1 MSSSDS
7 DFQEVV
13 VKKKKLPKSPKKN
26 GPSPNTTLSREDL
39 SVFTNIDNVKSGKSA
54 KGSIEQMYQKKSQLE
69 HILLRPDTYIG
80 SVEYTDKTP
89 MWVYDIDNDKL
100 VQREISYVPGLY
112 KIYDEILVNAADNKQ
127 RDKKMNL
134 IKVNIDKAN
143 NTISVYNNGKGIP
156 VAHHGVEKMYVPEL
170 IFGTLLT
177 SSNYNDDERKTT
189 GGRNG
194 YGAKLCNIFST
205 EFTLETSSKEYKKQF
220 KQVWINNMTKDKE
233 PEITKAASE
242 DFTKVT
248 FKPDLKKFK
257 MKELDDD
264 IIGLMARRA
273 YDIAGTTP
281 GVRVYLNGK
290 VIPVKSFKEY
300 AEKYIESVVGEDN
313 EKPKVIYEK
322 VNDRWE
328 VALTVSEKGFQS
340 VSFVNSIAT
349 SKGGRHVDY
358 ITDQITANLIDTIK
372 KKAGGAKSGV
382 NIKPFQ
388 VKNHIWVFVNCLI
401 ENPTFDSQTKENMT
415 LQAKSFGS
423 KAELS
428 EKFYKESLKCGVV
441 EAVLSWVRFKQQ
453 EQADKKC
460 STKKSTKVK
469 GIPKLEDANEAG
481 TKNSCK
487 CTLILTEGDSAK
499 TLAVSGLGVVGRDY
513 YGVFPLRGKMLNVR
527 DCSMKQVNDNQ
538 EIGHMIK
545 ILGLQYRLKYE
556 TEDERKTLRYGRVM
570 IMADQDQDG
579 SHIKGL
585 LINWIH
591 CNWPA
596 LMKNNFVEEF
606 ITPIVKASKGNTS
619 VSFFSLPEYME
630 WRNNTDNWKSYRIK
644 YYKGLGT
651 STSKEAKEYF
661 SDMNR
666 HRIPFTYSGPECEQ
680 AVEMAFS
687 KKKIEARKVWLSNW
701 MREKKSRREN
711 GGIEEYLYNK
721 DTRSVSFVEFINK
734 ELILFSNMDNERSI
748 PCLVDGLKPGQ
759 RKVLFTC
766 FRRADKK
773 EVKVAQL
780 AGAVGEMSAYHHG
793 EQSLMMTIINLA
805 QDYVGSNNINLLLPI
820 GQFGTRLQGGKDS
833 ASPRYIFTQLSPV
846 TKTLFVQDDEN
857 VLRFLFEENQK
868 IEPEWYC
875 PIIPMVLVN
884 GAEGIGTA
892 WSTKIPNYNPRD
904 VMANIR
910 RLIRGEEMKKMIPW
924 YKHFE
929 GTITQVD
936 EQKYISSGR
945 VGILD
950 DESIEITELPVKTW
964 TQNYKEGVLEELS
977 NSTDKSPALIQDYK
991 EYHTDQT
998 VKFVIK
1004 MTDQNMKKALS
1015 QGIHDIFKLQTS
1027 INTSSMVLFDA
1038 EGCLRKFESPEQI
1051 CQEFFVVRKKKYIE
1065 RKEFLVGMLEAQSKR
1080 LSNQARFIVAKIKG
1094 EIVMENRKK
1103 KNIVDQ
1109 LIKEKFDPDPVKAW
1123 RDYCKKKELE
1133 MCGEVEIEEEEEIED
1148 NETSTD
1154 AGLKKRLAD
1163 YDYLVNM
1170 ALIKLS
1176 EEEKDRLLK
1185 ESGNKLAE
1193 LEELKKKTWADLWEH
1208 DLKVFEEALKKQEEK
1223 ELQDIEGAIKTA
1235 QSKLLKGTSS
1245 TKARKNKINVDVS
1258 SFKPN
1263 PSAEIVK
1270 VEKQLLLNKYEKKPK
1285 KEKVPKDVKT
1295 PKNEGQ
1301 DITKFLVNSKDND
1314 IVLGGESPKKVSKK
1328 NKKSKDDSYEIIDDS
1343 IEVLSISES
1352 DGIHSSP
1359 KKLQRNEISKKKTQ
1373 KRKKTSSSSGSEDG
1387 SDYEPSPKKVPRNS
1401 VKVSSRNQKKRIIVS
1416 SGDSESD

>member
-1 MSSSDS
+1 MSDYDEMDLDDAVPSTS
-7 DFQEVV
+7 
-13 VKKKKLPKSPKKN
+13 KLTLKERN
-26 GPSPNTTLSREDL
+26 GPSKDDL
-39 SVFTNIDNVKSGKSA
+39 KVFTNIDESRTNGKQT
-54 KGSIEQMYQKKSQLE
+54 IEQMYQKKSQLE

-80 SVEYTDKTP
+80 SVEYTDKGVA
-89 MWVYDIDNDKL
+89 WVYDMDEDKL

-112 KIYDEILVNAADNKQ
+112 KIFDEILVNAADNKQ

-134 IKVNIDKAN
+134 IKVDIDKKN
-143 NTISVYNNGKGIP
+143 NTISVFNNGKGIP
-156 VAHHGVEKMYVPEL
+156 VAHHKVEKMYVPEL

-177 SSNYNDDERKTT
+177 SSNYNDDEKKTT

-205 EFTLETSSKEYKKQF
+205 EFTLETSSKEYKKKF
-220 KQVWINNMTKDKE
+220 KQTWINNMTKDKE
-233 PEITKAASE
+233 AEISKATE
-242 DFTKVT
+242 DDYTKVT

-264 IIGLMARRA
+264 IVGLMARRA

-290 VIPVKSFKEY
+290 CIPIKSFKEY
-300 AEKYIESVVGEDN
+300 AEKYVESAIGNEE
-313 EKPKVIYEK
+313 EKPKIIYEK
-322 VNDRWE
+322 INDRWE

-358 ITDQITANLIDTIK
+358 IADQITTNLVDTVK

-382 NIKPFQ
+382 NVKPFQ
-388 VKNHIWVFVNCLI
+388 IKNHMWIFVNCLI

-423 KAELS
+423 KAEMT
-428 EKFYKESLKCGVV
+428 EKFYKEVLKCGVV

-481 TKNSCK
+481 TKNSSK

-499 TLAVSGLGVVGRDY
+499 TLAVSGLGVVGRDF

-527 DCSMKQVNDNQ
+527 DCPMKQINDNQ

-556 TEDERKTLRYGRVM
+556 TEEERKTLRYGRVM

-606 ITPIVKASKGNTS
+606 ITPIVKASKGSTS
-619 VSFFSLPEYME
+619 ISFFSLPEYME
-630 WRNNTDNWKSYRIK
+630 WRNNTDNWKSYKIK

-661 SDMNR
+661 SDMDR
-666 HRIPFTYSGPECEQ
+666 HRIPFTYSGPECER

-687 KKKIEARKVWLSNW
+687 KKKIEARKTWLSNW
-701 MREKKSRREN
+701 MREKKDRREN

-846 TKTLFVQDDEN
+846 TKTIFIPEDEN

-904 VMANIR
+904 VTENIR
-910 RLIRGEEMKKMIPW
+910 RLIRGEQMKKMIPW

-929 GTITQVD
+929 GTIMQVD

-945 VGILD
+945 VGTLD
-950 DESIEITELPVKTW
+950 DETLEITELPIKMW
-964 TQNYKEGVLEELS
+964 TQNYKESVLEDLS
-977 NSTDKSPALIQDYK
+977 NSTDKSPALIQDYR

-998 VKFVIK
+998 VKFIVK
-1004 MTDQNMKKALS
+1004 MTEQNMKKCLS
-1015 QGIHDIFKLQTS
+1015 QGVHDILKLQTP

-1051 CQEFFVVRKKKYIE
+1051 CQEFFEVRKKKYIE

-1080 LSNQARFIVAKIKG
+1080 LSNQARFIVCKIKG

-1123 RDYCKKKELE
+1123 KDYCKKRELE
-1133 MCGEVEIEEEEEIED
+1133 MCGEVEIEEEEANEED
-1148 NETSTD
+1148 SEEAGGTSTE

-1176 EEEKDRLLK
+1176 EEEKDRLL
-1185 ESGNKLAE
+1185 EEAGNKLKE
-1193 LEELKKKTWADLWEH
+1193 LETLKKKSWADLWEH
-1208 DLKVFEEALKKQEEK
+1208 DLEIFEEALKKQEEK
-1223 ELQDIEGAIKTA
+1223 ELQDIEGSIKTA
-1235 QSKLLKGTSS
+1235 QSKLAKGGNS
-1245 TKARKNKINVDVS
+1245 AKNKKNKVNVDAA

-1263 PSAEIVK
+1263 PNAEIVN
-1270 VEKQLLLNKYEKKPK
+1270 VEFEALKNKYEKKPK
-1285 KEKVPKDVKT
+1285 KVKSQPLPKVKGDEIANALEDNDLKVPKVKKT
-1295 PKNEGQ
+1295 KEPKV
-1301 DITKFLVNSKDND
+1301 TKKASENKNKKES
-1314 IVLGGESPKKVSKK
+1314 GGESDKLDDENAMEVSP
-1328 NKKSKDDSYEIIDDS
+1328 
-1343 IEVLSISES
+1343 VA
-1352 DGIHSSP
+1352 
-1359 KKLQRNEISKKKTQ
+1359 Q
-1373 KRKKTSSSSGSEDG
+1373 KRTKRNVKKA
-1387 SDYEPSPKKVPRNS
+1387 P
-1401 VKVSSRNQKKRIIVS
+1401 IIII
-1416 SGDSESD
+1416 DSESDIEFASPPPPESSQKGSKRKSATPQKAKKSKKAKVLDSSDESDE

>member
-1 MSSSDS
+1 MSSDDS
-7 DFQEVV
+7 DFEEVI
-13 VKKKKLPKSPKKN
+13 VKKKQQTKSPKKN
-26 GPSPNTTLSREDL
+26 GPSPNATLTQEDL
-39 SVFTNIDNVKSGKSA
+39 SVFTNIDNVKNKKSGKV
-54 KGSIEQMYQKKSQLE
+54 SIEQMYQKKSQLE

-80 SVEYTDKTP
+80 SVEYTDKGVA
-89 MWVYDIDNDKL
+89 WVYDINEDKL

-112 KIYDEILVNAADNKQ
+112 KIFDEILVNAADNKQ
-127 RDKKMNL
+127 RDRRMNL
-134 IKVNIDKAN
+134 IKVDIDKKN
-143 NTISVYNNGKGIP
+143 NVISVFNNGKGIP

-177 SSNYNDDERKTT
+177 SSNYNDDEKKTT

-220 KQVWINNMTKDKE
+220 KQTWINNMTKDKE
-233 PEITKAASE
+233 AEISKATE
-242 DFTKVT
+242 DDFTKVT

-290 VIPVKSFKEY
+290 CLPVKSFKEY
-300 AEKYIESVVGEDN
+300 AEKYVESMIGGNEE
-313 EKPKVIYEK
+313 EKPKIIYEK

-328 VALTVSEKGFQS
+328 VALTVSERGFQS

-358 ITDQITANLIDTIK
+358 IADQITSNLIDVIK
-372 KKAGGAKSGV
+372 KKAGGAKSGISV
-382 NIKPFQ
+382 KPFQ
-388 VKNHIWVFVNCLI
+388 IKNHMWIFVNCLI

-423 KAELS
+423 KAEIS
-428 EKFYKESLKCGVV
+428 EKFYKEATKCGVV

-460 STKKSTKVK
+460 STKKSTKIK

-481 TKNSCK
+481 TKNSSK

-527 DCSMKQVNDNQ
+527 DCPMKQINDNQ
-538 EIGHMIK
+538 EIGNMIK

-556 TEDERKTLRYGRVM
+556 TEEERKTLRYGRVM

-591 CNWPA
+591 CNWPG

-606 ITPIVKASKGNTS
+606 ITPIVKASKGSTS
-619 VSFFSLPEYME
+619 ISFFSLPEYME
-630 WRNNTDNWKSYRIK
+630 WRNSTDNWKSYKIK

-661 SDMNR
+661 SDMDR
-666 HRIPFTYSGPECEQ
+666 HRIPFTYSGPECER

-687 KKKIEARKVWLSNW
+687 KKKIEARKTWLSNW
-701 MREKKSRREN
+701 MKEKKDRREN

-721 DTRSVSFVEFINK
+721 DTRSVSFIEFINK

-846 TKTLFVQDDEN
+846 TKTIFVPEDEN

-904 VMANIR
+904 VTENIR
-910 RLIRGEEMKKMIPW
+910 RLIRGEQMKKMIPW
-924 YKHFE
+924 FKHFE

-950 DESIEITELPVKTW
+950 DESLEITELPVKMW
-964 TQNYKEGVLEELS
+964 TQNYKESVLEDLS
-977 NSTDKSPALIQDYK
+977 NSNDKSPALIQDYR

-998 VKFVIK
+998 VKFIVK
-1004 MTDQNMKKALS
+1004 MTEQNMKKALS
-1015 QGIHDIFKLQTS
+1015 QGVHETLKLQTS

-1051 CQEFFVVRKKKYIE
+1051 CQEFFEVRKKKYIE

-1080 LSNQARFIVAKIKG
+1080 LSNQARFIMAKIKG
-1094 EIVMENRKK
+1094 EIIMENRKK

-1123 RDYCKKKELE
+1123 KDLCKKRELE
-1133 MCGEVEIEEEEEIED
+1133 MCGEIEIEEEEEEVGD
-1148 NETSTD
+1148 SAEGSSD
-1154 AGLKKRLAD
+1154 SGLKKRLVD

-1176 EEEKDRLLK
+1176 EEEKDRLLQ
-1185 ESGNKLAE
+1185 ESAEKLKE
-1193 LEELKKKTWADLWEH
+1193 LETLKKKSWADLWEH
-1208 DLKVFEEALKKQEEK
+1208 DLKIFEEALKKQEQK
-1223 ELQDIEGAIKTA
+1223 ELQDIEGSIRTA
-1235 QSKLLKGTSS
+1235 QSKLLKGSS
-1245 TKARKNKINVDVS
+1245 TAKSRKSKGGVSAS

-1263 PSAEIVK
+1263 PNAEIVK
-1270 VEKQLLLNKYEKKPK
+1270 VEKQHLLNKYEKKVKKEKPVKNEKEQKNGGQTIDKFLVKLDDSNVVADAKNNANTSVDDVVEILPAKTESKKKQPPK
-1285 KEKVPKDVKT
+1285 KETAKK
-1295 PKNEGQ
+1295 Q
-1301 DITKFLVNSKDND
+1301 TK
-1314 IVLGGESPKKVSKK
+1314 
-1328 NKKSKDDSYEIIDDS
+1328 
-1343 IEVLSISES
+1343 
-1352 DGIHSSP
+1352 
-1359 KKLQRNEISKKKTQ
+1359 
-1373 KRKKTSSSSGSEDG
+1373 KRKRKTSSSESEGD
-1387 SDYEPSPKKVPRNS
+1387 SDYDPSTTKKQN
-1401 VKVSSRNQKKRIIVS
+1401 KTTNETSRGQKKRYIVL
-1416 SGDSESD
+1416 DSDSD